1 MCRLSIVIETDN
13 ASHTSFARMA
23 QLLSALRDQV
33 AAARVSAEIL
43 VMHDPARV
51 TKAALDALIAGAGLG
66 PASEPTGMSQALI
79 GGDYYSMK
87 NEGCRLARGELVLL
101 IDSDIVPEPGFLQ
114 AMLSPFDDPAIAVV
128 AGSPYV
134 HPRRSLLAKAS
145 ALYWM
150 FPLRSAG
157 GPLEPSSS
165 MYANTVVVRREVLRA
180 HPFPTNDGYRAQT
193 DMLARELRHAG
204 IAIWRAPGALA
215 AHPPPRSWRAA
226 IERALWEGHDRL
238 VDRPLARQRPA
249 TPARAARACSSAPT
263 STGGASSASG
273 DRPGS
278 ARTSCPW
285 RSRSRWASSSPC
297 ASASRCR
304 PAIVGCWRACSTDER
319 VTRGHR
325 TCWPV
330 SSGPAAL
337 PPRRRL
343 AAPGILR
350 HRAVDG
356 HQRTFIECERRG
368 ARRPRARGAAH
379 AARPAAAPHARAR
392 V

>member
-1 MCRLSIVIETDN
+1 VNAMCRLSIVIETDN

-23 QLLSALRDQV
+23 QLLSALRDQL

-114 AMLSPFDDPAIAVV
+114 AMLCPFDDPAIAVV

-150 FPLRSAG
+150 FPLRAAG

-193 DMLARELRHAG
+193 DMLARELRQAG

-249 TPARAARACSSAPT
+249 TPARAARGLLISADEHWRRFKREWRQAGLGPHELPLALAIALGFELAVRVGFALSSR
-263 STGGASSASG
+263 
-273 DRPGS
+273 D
-278 ARTSCPW
+278 
-285 RSRSRWASSSPC
+285 
-297 ASASRCR
+297 
-304 PAIVGCWRACSTDER
+304 
-319 VTRGHR
+319 
-325 TCWPV
+325 
-330 SSGPAAL
+330 
-337 PPRRRL
+337 RRL
-343 AAPGILR
+343 L
-350 HRAVDG
+350 
-356 HQRTFIECERRG
+356 
-368 ARRPRARGAAH
+368 
-379 AARPAAAPHARAR
+379 AR
-392 V
+392 VLDR